1 MLVSDDLVKS
11 IPGSGFYVKQI
22 PSLYTTVQEV
32 DDYKV
37 PSLYDDE
44 LTEDVINFDSG
55 IPALDL
61 FPRKKFNRLVS
72 QAFLDCPP
80 SALGYD
86 LPQGRAELR
95 EVLCEYLKKT
105 RGIMCHSEQIIIT
118 TGAKQALSL
127 IAKCLLNQN
136 SEVWLEDPSNDNV
149 RKIFA
154 YHTNKIRPLAVDG
167 QGLQTQSLP
176 KDSTPA
182 FIFTTPSHQ
191 FPMGGILSVQRRLD
205 LINFA
210 KKTGCYIVED
220 DYDSEFRYDG
230 IPTHSLCELD
240 NQHVIYI
247 GTFSKIMFPSLRLGY
262 IVLPTCLVNECKE
275 LKRLGDHHTNSVYQL
290 ALMHFIESGE
300 LERHIHRMKKIYYK
314 RRNYLIELLEKY
326 FSKHVKIYGEAA
338 GMHIVAEFD
347 TIEFS
352 KELISQ
358 IRQAGVY
365 IVPVEKHAI
374 EKGSHANQIILGYA
388 QLNEEEIKRGLL
400 IIKKIFETTSQV
412 IQNKST

>member
-1 MLVSDDLVKS
+1 MLVSDDLIKS

-22 PSLYTTVQEV
+22 VTSYNAVQKIY
-32 DDYKV
+32 DYKV
-37 PSLYDDE
+37 PSLDNDE
-44 LTEDVINFDSG
+44 LTEDIINFDSG

-72 QAFLDCPP
+72 QAFLDCSP

-95 EVLCEYLKKT
+95 DVLCEYLKKT
-105 RGIMCHSEQIIIT
+105 RGITCRSEQIIIT

-136 SEVWLEDPSNDNV
+136 SEVWLEDPSNNNV
-149 RKIFA
+149 KKIFA
-154 YHTNKIRPLAVDG
+154 YHTNKIRPLAVDK
-167 QGLQTQSLP
+167 QGLQTQLLP
-176 KDSTPA
+176 RNITPA

-240 NQHVIYI
+240 HQHIIYI

-262 IVLPTCLVNECKE
+262 MVLPACLVDECKE
-275 LKRLGDHHTNSVYQL
+275 LKRLGDHHTNPVYQL
-290 ALMHFIESGE
+290 ALMRFIESGE

-326 FSKHVKIYGEAA
+326 FSKHVKIYGETA

-352 KELISQ
+352 KELIGQ

-365 IVPVEKHAI
+365 IVPIEKHAI
-374 EKGSHANQIILGYA
+374 KKGNHTNQIILGYA

-400 IIKKIFETTSQV
+400 IIKKVFETTSQV
-412 IQNKST
+412 I